1 MTVAGP
7 MGPDQNRL
15 MQPAATSTATDP
27 PRRFAFPAFRVRNF
41 RIFVAGQSVSLIGSW
56 TETVAQGL
64 LILQLTNSGVV
75 LGLATAARYLPV
87 LLLTPYAGLIVDRH
101 DKRKILMLTATG
113 LASLSVI
120 ACVLVATHAIAIWMV
135 FALAIAFGCMTALD
149 NPARQAFI
157 PEMVDRDLVRNA
169 VTLNSTFV
177 NVGRAVGPVVAG
189 VVAATLGLA
198 WCFAINAVSF
208 AAVLVALALIRASA
222 LHPATA
228 VQRAKG
234 QLLEGF
240 RYAVSRRDI
249 IVPLVM
255 MALIGTFTYEFEVS
269 LPLLAEGPLHGGAP
283 GYSWLIAAF
292 GTGSVIGGLYCLA
305 RPATGVPRLIRA
317 AALYAVAMAATGFAP
332 SVAVATAL
340 LVVVGMASITFI
352 TTGNATIQL
361 AASPQMRGRV
371 TALWST
377 AFVGSTPIGAAI
389 IGAVGA
395 ASPRWAIW
403 LGAAAC
409 VAAAVAAWA
418 WLKRPEPTNTA
429 I

>member
-1 MTVAGP
+1 MEPTASP
-7 MGPDQNRL
+7 TSDDQ
-15 MQPAATSTATDP
+15 TASRTLT
-27 PRRFAFPAFRVRNF
+27 FPAFRVRNF
-41 RIFVAGQSVSLIGSW
+41 RVFVAGQSISLIGSW

-101 DKRKILMLTATG
+101 DKRKILMLTAIG
-113 LASLSVI
+113 LASLSSI
-120 ACVLVATHAIAIWMV
+120 ACFLIATHLITVWMV
-135 FALAIAFGCMTALD
+135 FVMAIGFGCLTALD

-157 PEMVDRDLVRNA
+157 PEMVDRELVRNA

-189 VVAATLGLA
+189 VVVASLGIA
-198 WCFAINAVSF
+198 WCFAINAASF
-208 AAVLVALALIRASA
+208 AAVIVALALIRASA

-228 VQRAKG
+228 VARAKG
-234 QLLEGF
+234 QLVEGF
-240 RYAVSRRDI
+240 RYAFSRREI
-249 IVPLVM
+249 FVPLIM

-269 LPLLAEGPLHGGAP
+269 LPLFAEGPLHGGAV
-283 GYSWLIAAF
+283 GYSWLIASF
-292 GTGSVIGGLYCLA
+292 GTGSVLGGIYCLK
-305 RPATGVPRLIRA
+305 RPATGIARLIRA
-317 AALYAVAMAATGFAP
+317 ASLYAVAMAATGFAP
-332 SVAVATAL
+332 TVYVAAPL

-352 TTGNATIQL
+352 TTGNSTIQL
-361 AASPQMRGRV
+361 AASPQLRGRV

-395 ASPRWAIW
+395 ASPQWAVW
-403 LGAAAC
+403 LGAGAC
-409 VAAAVAAWA
+409 AAAAVTALA
-418 WLKRPEPTNTA
+418 LRGKKRPPITA

>member
-1 MTVAGP
+1 MVPLANPTS
-7 MGPDQNRL
+7 DDH
-15 MQPAATSTATDP
+15 AASHVPTFS
-27 PRRFAFPAFRVRNF
+27 AFRVRNF
-41 RIFVAGQSVSLIGSW
+41 RVFVAGQSISLIGSW

-87 LLLTPYAGLIVDRH
+87 LVLTPYAGLVVDRH
-101 DKRKILMLTATG
+101 DKRKILMLTAIG
-113 LASLSVI
+113 LASLSSI
-120 ACVLVATHAIAIWMV
+120 ACFLITTHLITVWMV
-135 FALAIAFGCMTALD
+135 FVMALVFGCLTALD

-157 PEMVDRDLVRNA
+157 PEMVDRGLVRNA

-177 NVGRAVGPVVAG
+177 NVGRAIGPVVAG
-189 VVAATLGLA
+189 VVVASLGIA
-198 WCFAINAVSF
+198 WCFAINAASF
-208 AAVLVALALIRASA
+208 AAVIVALMAIRVSK
-222 LHPATA
+222 LHPAAA
-228 VQRAKG
+228 VVRAKG

-240 RYAVSRRDI
+240 RYALSQREVF
-249 IVPLVM
+249 VPLVM

-269 LPLLAEGPLHGGAP
+269 LPLFAEGPIHGGP
-283 GYSWLIAAF
+283 VDYTWLIASF
-292 GTGSVIGGLYCLA
+292 GTGSVVGGLYCLK
-305 RPATGVPRLIRA
+305 RPATGIPRLIRA
-317 AALYAVAMAATGFAP
+317 ASLYAVAMAATGFTQTLDVAAP
-332 SVAVATAL
+332 L

-352 TTGNATIQL
+352 TTGNSTIQL

-395 ASPRWAIW
+395 ASPQWAVW

-409 VAAAVAAWA
+409 VVAALA
-418 WLKRPEPTNTA
+418 ALALRGTKSAPITA